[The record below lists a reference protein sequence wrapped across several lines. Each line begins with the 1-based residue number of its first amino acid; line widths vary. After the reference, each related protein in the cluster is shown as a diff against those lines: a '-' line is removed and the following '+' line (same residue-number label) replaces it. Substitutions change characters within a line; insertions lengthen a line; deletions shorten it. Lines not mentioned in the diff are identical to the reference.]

1 MIEDNEVLATK
12 KVKPSRR
19 KKKIRWT
26 DKLFE
31 EYIMKPLAEGVTISQ
46 IAENLKITR
55 QSVTLRL
62 KAYGI
67 NNKTEALQEILRRA
81 KEGSTV

>member
-1 MIEDNEVLATK
+1 MSKETTK
-12 KVKPSRR
+12 KPRQAGR

-26 DKLFE
+26 EELFE
-31 EYIMKPLAEGVTISQ
+31 KKIMKPLAEGTTINQ
-46 IAENLKITR
+46 IAEDLNITR

-67 NNKTEALQEILRRA
+67 NNKTEAMQELLRRA
-81 KEGSTV
+81 KEGSSS